1 MALSNNLIMKKKYN
15 FINKYSDY
23 FKKLLHA
30 NKIHFEITTCDIV
43 DITSLMVSYQVTG
56 NRDEILLCDIFNLY
70 AGKDNQKQCERLSNF
85 TVPYFSIDSIINI
98 CGTFYISNQY
108 VEIFTSFMKDHD
120 INFRIVTESGYSTRI
135 DVLLNSFTR
144 NMILYY
150 LEGAGITYEINFKTF
165 KETMNYM
172 YGYFRDRKMNS
183 RYAGGH
189 TQIFKNKESNS
200 MYIKD
205 VIFNGPATIVM
216 WSDGT
221 KTVVKCENETF
232 DPEKG
237 LAMAIS
243 KKFFGNHSS
252 YYNQFKKWIPEDHIT
267 DFDTACQNVVKT
279 FDDIKKA

>member
-1 MALSNNLIMKKKYN
+1 MALTNALIMKKKYN

-30 NKIHFEITTCDIV
+30 NKIHFEITTCSIV
-43 DITSLMVSYQVTG
+43 NITGLMVSYEVTG
-56 NRDEILLCDIFNLY
+56 NRDEILLCDIFKLY
-70 AGKDNQKQCERLSNF
+70 AGKGKQKQCERLSNF
-85 TVPYFSIDSIINI
+85 TVPYFSIDNIINV

-108 VEIFTSFMKDHD
+108 AYVEIFTSFMEAHD
-120 INFRIVTESGYSTRI
+120 INFRIVTESGYCTRI

-150 LEGAGITYEINFKTF
+150 LEGAGITYEIDFETF
-165 KETMNYM
+165 KETTNN
-172 YGYFRDRKMNS
+172 GYT
-183 RYAGGH
+183 GGR

-200 MYIKD
+200 MYIKN

-216 WSDGT
+216 WGDGT

-252 YYNQFKKWIPEDHIT
+252 YYNQFKKWIPED
-267 DFDTACQNVVKT
+267 
-279 FDDIKKA
+279 DIKKA